1 MCDDA
6 ISKPVLHLSAFPLHA
21 IPVPPSKLPH
31 NPFLPRVVESHL
43 RAGGPQKK
51 LNIQATHAS
60 MGILARRLTVNRGS
74 RLEMERVGRT
84 G

>member
-6 ISKPVLHLSAFPLHA
+6 ISKPVLHLSAFPPHA
-21 IPVPPSKLPH
+21 IPVPLSKFPH
-31 NPFLPRVVESHL
+31 NPFLLTVVESHP

-51 LNIQATHAS
+51 PNIQATHAS
-60 MGILARRLTVNRGS
+60 MGTLARRLTVNRGS
-74 RLEMERVGRT
+74 RSEMERVGRT